1 MYHRCGVAASD
12 RENTSKTSM
21 SPNTSYDRTA
31 NGVTVAG
38 YEYGPDVFDEYFEN
52 GVPPHA
58 LEFLWDAIDLSE
70 VARCFDAGEEYGS
83 CAMRDEIANA
93 AAQYEELSSKE
104 KMVLHDQMLANLLKQ
119 KIDAEEKVRAY
130 EQIVPRL
137 FQVLGNSSHEK
148 VFTDQIQ
155 KILDDETTRLCTLA
169 SDIDAEED
177 WCLEEIC

>member
-1 MYHRCGVAASD
+1 VYRLFGAAASD
-12 RENTSKTSM
+12 RENMSKTSM

-31 NGVTVAG
+31 NGVMIAG
-38 YEYGPDVFDEYFEN
+38 YEYGPDVFGD

-93 AAQYEELSSKE
+93 LAQYEDMSPEE
-104 KMVLHDQMLANLLKQ
+104 KMKLHDQMLVNLRTQ
-119 KIDAEEKVRAY
+119 KMDAEDKVRAY

-155 KILDDETTRLCTLA
+155 KILDDETTRLCAIA